1 MKIIM
6 FIQPEINAQWNAK
19 DDPNLETLNDLVLF
33 WTGFS
38 TLPVDDSTLT
48 VAFLEADPSK
58 PLPQANTCPMVLS
71 IPTTHKDY
79 DEFKN
84 SMDTSI
90 AYGKHGFGK
99 T

>member
-1 MKIIM
+1 
-6 FIQPEINAQWNAK
+6 
-19 DDPNLETLNDLVLF
+19 
-33 WTGFS
+33 
-38 TLPVDDSTLT
+38 

-90 AYGKHGFGK
+90 AYGKRGFGK
-99 T
+99 M

>member
-1 MKIIM
+1 LDN
-6 FIQPEINAQWNAK
+6 FQNSSLFSPG
-19 DDPNLETLNDLVLF
+19 DPNLETLNDLVLF

-48 VAFLEADPSK
+48 VAFLETDPSK

-90 AYGKHGFGK
+90 AYGKRGFGK
-99 T
+99 M